1 MQYRICCVLNFKKE
15 TKDQHKKIMHK
26 ILWVVEML
34 ILRRKKNH
42 KHTYIHVHSECKKKM
57 QHQPKKECTMHI
69 QPKSKQFTNSMCEF
83 LFLPEFSDPTHYFA
97 VPFPLRIRCVLLLFL
112 LIWMCFYFSMSSPF
126 SGVGLS
132 CVRNRIRRRKKTR
145 RKPAPNQQTQ
155 IVLCMTDFVDVCF
168 PSRLLVL
175 LCVCFVIFFLF
186 LFIRF
191 CFLFE

>member
-1 MQYRICCVLNFKKE
+1 MY
-15 TKDQHKKIMHK
+15 
-26 ILWVVEML
+26 
-34 ILRRKKNH
+34 
-42 KHTYIHVHSECKKKM
+42 
-57 QHQPKKECTMHI
+57 
-69 QPKSKQFTNSMCEF
+69 EF

-145 RKPAPNQQTQ
+145 RKPAPNQQTK

-175 LCVCFVIFFLF
+175 LCVCFVTFFCFCSFDFVFFLSNYFVWF
-186 LFIRF
+186 LIWFSFHLSRLWLCYF
-191 CFLFE
+191 LYVSYCFMVVCMR